1 MTIKEL
7 QAKLAARGLRVT
19 QAWIKRRFRGIPL
32 GRAITF
38 QQALRWSLRWADTPE
53 GYAFWRKLSEGYQVI
68 AKSGVA
74 TPGYPVLKKGTHWS
88 VGCQTLTKTHRINL
102 FRLLAEDL
110 GYEIED

>member
-7 QAKLAARGLRVT
+7 QAELAARGLHVT
-19 QAWIKRRFRGIPL
+19 QAWIKYRFRSIPL
-32 GRAITF
+32 GRAVTF
-38 QQALRWSLRWADTPE
+38 HQAVRSSLRWAYAPE
-53 GYAFWRKLSEGYQVI
+53 GYGFWQKLLKGYQVI

-88 VGCQTLTKTHRINL
+88 VGCQKLTKAHRINL

-110 GYEIED
+110 GYEIEG